1 MKRTSATI
9 IDGIIAVL
17 FVATVI
23 AMFFGV
29 I

>member
-1 MKRTSATI
+1 MKRTPATI

>member
-1 MKRTSATI
+1 MKHTYATI

-23 AMFFGV
+23 AMSFGV